1 MRYKFVFMLCAVL
14 VACLAHAQGYQSV
27 RIVAPE
33 PESTVHDNNGNL
45 AVTVSV
51 SPPLRA
57 DAGDTLALLLDGKVA
72 ASGTMRHFEL
82 QGIDRGSHTLQ
93 AQVSAADGTVLVSS
107 PQVIFHMWH
116 ASRLFR
122 DRQESK

>member
-1 MRYKFVFMLCAVL
+1 MRYKFVLMICAMLV
-14 VACLAHAQGYQSV
+14 VCLAHAEGYQSV
-27 RIVAPE
+27 RIVAPD

-45 AVTVSV
+45 AVAVSV

-57 DAGDTLALLLDGKVA
+57 ATGDTLTLLLDGKVA
-72 ASGTMRHFEL
+72 ASGSLRHFEL

-93 AQVSAADGTVLVSS
+93 AQVNAADGTVLISS
-107 PQVIFHMWH
+107 SQVIFHMRH

-122 DRQESK
+122 DRQELK

>member
-1 MRYKFVFMLCAVL
+1 M
-14 VACLAHAQGYQSV
+14 
-27 RIVAPE
+27 RIVAPD

-45 AVTVSV
+45 AVAVSV

-57 DAGDTLALLLDGKVA
+57 ATGDTLTLLLDGKVA
-72 ASGTMRHFEL
+72 ASGSLRHFEL

-93 AQVSAADGTVLVSS
+93 AQVNAADGTVLISS
-107 PQVIFHMWH
+107 SQVIFHMRH

-122 DRQESK
+122 DRQELK